1 MKQRGFSL
9 IMAIFLIVVLGG
21 IAVFIGRVST
31 MQHQSSALDEEGA
44 MAYQAARAGIEWG
57 IYQAIVN
64 SGCIAAPPA
73 FTLPLTVPTT
83 PLSTIN
89 YTVTVTCARTPA
101 TEGSIAINV
110 YQITA
115 TAINASV
122 GRFYVE
128 RRLTATVTQ

>member
-1 MKQRGFSL
+1 MKQSGFSL

-57 IYQAIVN
+57 VYQAIN
-64 SGCIAAPPA
+64 EAGSGCAASA
-73 FTLPLTVPTT
+73 SFTLAVPTT
-83 PLSTIN
+83 PASTVN
-89 YTVTVTCARTPA
+89 YTVAVACTQTQA
-101 TEGSIAINV
+101 TEGSTSIDV

-115 TAINASV
+115 TAQNAI
-122 GRFYVE
+122 GGNFAVE
-128 RRLTATVTQ
+128 RQLSATVSK

>member
-1 MKQRGFSL
+1 
-9 IMAIFLIVVLGG
+9 
-21 IAVFIGRVST
+21 
-31 MQHQSSALDEEGA
+31 
-44 MAYQAARAGIEWG
+44 WG

-83 PLSTIN
+83 PLSTVN
-89 YTVTVTCARTPA
+89 YTVTVTCALTPA
-101 TEGSIAINV
+101 AEGSIANNVNV